1 MKEKKSFSRILYIRL
16 ILIFIINL
24 VFLKYIYSENRSA
37 EEKIS
42 SLEEENRRAEEK
54 ISRLEEEIHSV
65 EEENRRRIEE
75 EESNRD
81 LTIFEK
87 IINFFKFTYVF
98 DMLLK
103 ILILENFS
111 TTTFFEPA
119 VYIVVVGVF
128 YSYSFIIFLTTFQI
142 RIKKNSILNTS
153 YQIINF
159 RFIIVLALVSFIS
172 VNYKRNWMNIDNT
185 DKILYSPLPL
195 PLILTLKPEL
205 LKVKRNFNA
214 RFRYLA
220 RIP

>member
-1 MKEKKSFSRILYIRL
+1 LYIRL

-24 VFLKYIYSENRSA
+24 VFLKYIYLENRSA

-98 DMLLK
+98 DMILK

-111 TTTFFEPA
+111 TMTLLIVAPED
-119 VYIVVVGVF
+119 YITVVGVF
-128 YSYSFIIFLTTFQI
+128 YSYSFIIFLTTYQI

-185 DKILYSPLPL
+185 DKIIYSPLPL
-195 PLILTLKPEL
+195 PLILILKPEL

-214 RFRYLA
+214 RFRYGA
-220 RIP
+220 RTP

>member
-24 VFLKYIYSENRSA
+24 VFLKYIYLENRSA

-98 DMLLK
+98 DMILK

-111 TTTFFEPA
+111 TMTFRLEPED
-119 VYIVVVGVF
+119 YIVIVGVF

-159 RFIIVLALVSFIS
+159 RFIIVLALVSFII
-172 VNYKRNWMNIDNT
+172 KMC
-185 DKILYSPLPL
+185 P
-195 PLILTLKPEL
+195 
-205 LKVKRNFNA
+205 
-214 RFRYLA
+214 
-220 RIP
+220 

>member
-1 MKEKKSFSRILYIRL
+1 MKEKKSCSRILYIRL

-24 VFLKYIYSENRSA
+24 VFLKYIYLENRSA

-54 ISRLEEEIHSV
+54 ISRLEEEIHSA
-65 EEENRRRIEE
+65 EEENRRPIEE

-111 TTTFFEPA
+111 PMTLFEPEPL
-119 VYIVVVGVF
+119 YIAVVGAF
-128 YSYSFIIFLTTFQI
+128 YLYSCIIFLNTYKI
-142 RIKKNSILNTS
+142 SIKKNSILNTS

-205 LKVKRNFNA
+205 LKLKINA
-214 RFRYLA
+214 RFRY
-220 RIP
+220 